1 MRLMPR
7 HFMFII
13 GAVLAILNLFTSM
26 DVPWLV
32 ILFLMFG
39 PLIFIIFRYGPS
51 INRIARRQRER
62 DAYSRNNWMDKV

>member
-13 GAVLAILNLFTSM
+13 GAVLAVINLFTSV

-39 PLIFIIFRYGPS
+39 PLIFIIFRHGPS
-51 INRIARRQRER
+51 LMKSARRQQQR

>member
-7 HFMFII
+7 HYMFII
-13 GAVLAILNLFTSM
+13 GAVLAIINLFTNV

>member
-13 GAVLAILNLFTSM
+13 GAVLAIINLFTNV

-39 PLIFIIFRYGPS
+39 PLVLIIFRHGPS
-51 INRIARRQRER
+51 EMRRARRQHAR
-62 DAYSRNNWMDKV
+62 DSYNRNDWMDKV